1 MRLDEETRLYKGV
14 ADTAEARR
22 AVLLGHLSRRL
33 GLDAAD
39 LVLEREPGGRPFLR
53 HPAGHWFGTA
63 SRDGL
68 LLVADSSRGR
78 VGADIETLDRCRAAW
93 KEASRL
99 FAPAE
104 RAALDRLPAARRPL
118 AFARLWTAKEAV
130 LKARGIGLTAGLAE
144 PDLSGLPDLDAAG
157 PWHPKLLNLGDE
169 TYVVTWY
176 MLNIDEA
183 VAVAARADTR
193 D

>member
-1 MRLDEETRLYKGV
+1 MRLDGETKVYRDV
-14 ADTAEARR
+14 ADTAPARR
-22 AVLLGHLSRRL
+22 AKLLDYLSFRL
-33 GLDAAD
+33 GLPEAEIT
-39 LVLEREPGGRPFLR
+39 LERAPGGKPFLA
-53 HPAGHWFGTA
+53 HPPGFWFSTA

-68 LLVADSSRGR
+68 LLVAGSERGP

-93 KEASRL
+93 PEAVRL

-104 RAALDRLPAARRPL
+104 RAALAALPEARRPL

-130 LKARGIGLTAGLAE
+130 LKARGIGLAAGLAE
-144 PDLSGLPDLDAAG
+144 PDLSGLPDLEADP

-176 MLNIDEA
+176 MLCIDEA
-183 VAVAARADTR
+183 EAVAARADAW